1 MVQINLRDFYPFI
14 QEDTYIDVSDEIA
27 KMMSAF
33 ERAEANYER
42 KIRRHKAFYSLDH
55 RNGVERSI
63 IFTSHSPEELYER
76 KMTKEELHATIAQLP
91 DKQAKRIYAHY
102 LLGMS
107 KEEIAR
113 SEGVSWR
120 AVHQSIQ
127 QGLSRMEKILK
138 NL

>member
-1 MVQINLRDFYPFI
+1 MAKINLRKYYPFYE
-14 QEDTYIDVSDEIA
+14 QDCYIEVSDELA
-27 KMMSAF
+27 EMLADF
-33 ERAEANYER
+33 DRAEEAYQR
-42 KIRRHKAFYSLDH
+42 KLRRHRAFYSLDQK
-55 RNGVERSI
+55 NGVERSI

-76 KMTKEELHATIAQLP
+76 KMTKEELHATIARLP
-91 DKQAKRIYAHY
+91 DKQAKRLYAHY